1 MADLISMR
9 ADAMEARKR
18 IDSIL
23 NIDGE
28 LTVDQERELEQADTE
43 LRSLTEQIKKAE
55 VRESAS
61 EALSLPTYDSRAIRR
76 PSAQP
81 KLDSR
86 QQFLSNL
93 KQAIRN
99 GGLAEERAY
108 SAPLDSANEASALMP
123 VDLQDEMIRL
133 LSNVSAVRQAAT
145 IRSYGNDVEIP
156 AVSTRATIT
165 ATTAEGVG
173 YDPIGPEFTNL
184 RIRSYKSAGET
195 RITEEV
201 LNDARG
207 GVVNEILQQ
216 HAEAHG
222 YFWETLFLGTGASQ
236 DPGQPD
242 GILATEAN
250 IANSGVFPD
259 IADGGTAAIKDVTA
273 TGNTFAEVTYDEL
286 VETAYGMPAAYWST
300 PKTWIVGP
308 AMYRA
313 LLALDDTTGRPLL
326 LPQATGTAQDSR
338 LSWNLLGYPVLVSD
352 AMPAE
357 ANSAYAAVLLSRESY
372 VVADRIGP
380 GVASQVD
387 PYSYGSLGQ
396 TAYRTMLRCDGRW
409 LRPASS
415 ARLKLA
421 AS

>member
-43 LRSLTEQIKKAE
+43 LRTLTEQIKKAE

-61 EALSLPTYDSRAIRR
+61 EALALPTYDSRATHR
-76 PSAQP
+76 PVSRP
-81 KLDSR
+81 NLDSR

-93 KQAIRN
+93 RQAIRN
-99 GGLAEERAY
+99 GGMPEERAY
-108 SAPLDSANEASALMP
+108 SAPLDSGNEASALMP

-145 IRSYGNDVEIP
+145 IRSYSNDVEIP
-156 AVSTRATIT
+156 AVSTRAEIT
-165 ATTAEGVG
+165 ATTAEGVA
-173 YDPIGPEFTNL
+173 YDAIGPEFSNL
-184 RIRSYKSAGET
+184 RIRSYKSAAET
-195 RITEEV
+195 QVTEEV
-201 LNDARG
+201 LNDSRG
-207 GVVNEILQQ
+207 GIVSEILQQ

-222 YFWETLFLGTGASQ
+222 YFWETLFLGTAAAQGA
-236 DPGQPD
+236 GAPD
-242 GILATEAN
+242 GILASSFTNVPGA
-250 IANSGVFPD
+250 PTD
-259 IADGGTAAIKDVTA
+259 KTAS
-273 TGNTFAEVTYDEL
+273 GNTFAEVTYDDL
-286 VETAYGMPAAYWST
+286 VEVAYGMPAAYWST
-300 PKTWIVGP
+300 PKSWIVGP

-313 LLALDDTTGRPLL
+313 LLALSDTTGRPILM
-326 LPQATGTAQDSR
+326 PQATGTAQDSR

-352 AMPAE
+352 AMPAQ
-357 ANSAYAAVLLSRESY
+357 ANSAFAAVLLSRESY
-372 VVADRIGP
+372 VVADRVGP

-387 PYSYGSLGQ
+387 PYSYGSLGR
-396 TAYRTMLRCDGRW
+396 TAYRTMIRCDGRW
-409 LRPASS
+409 LRPTSS

-421 AS
+421 SS

>member
-28 LTVDQERELEQADTE
+28 LTVEQERELEQADTE
-43 LRSLTEQIKKAE
+43 LRSLTEQIQKAE
-55 VRESAS
+55 VRQSAS
-61 EALSLPTYDSRAIRR
+61 EALALPTYDSRAIRR

-99 GGLAEERAY
+99 GGMPEERAY
-108 SAPLDSANEASALMP
+108 TAPMDSANEAAALMP

-156 AVSTRATIT
+156 AVSARATIT
-165 ATTAEGVG
+165 ATTAEGG
-173 YDPIGPEFTNL
+173 TYDPIGPEFSKL
-184 RIRSYKSAGET
+184 KIRSYKSAAET
-195 RITEEV
+195 RLTEEV
-201 LNDARG
+201 LNDSRG
-207 GVVNEILQQ
+207 GVVSEILQQ
-216 HAEAHG
+216 HSEAHG

-236 DPGQPD
+236 DAGAPD

-259 IADGGTAAIKDVTA
+259 VVDGSAAIKDVTA
-273 TGNTFAEVTYDEL
+273 VGNTFAEVTYDEL
-286 VETAYGMPAAYWST
+286 VEVAYGMPAAYWNT

-313 LLALDDTTGRPLL
+313 LLALDDSTGRPLL
-326 LPQATGTAQDSR
+326 LPQATGTAQESR
-338 LSWNLLGYPVLVSD
+338 LTWNLLGYPVLVSD
-352 AMPAE
+352 AMPAQ
-357 ANSAYAAVLLSRESY
+357 ANSAFAAVLLSRESY
-372 VVADRIGP
+372 VVADRVGP

-387 PYSYGSLGQ
+387 PYTYGAAGQ